1 MKNCR
6 LSKAICL
13 FALESQNGGGEVG
26 EGRRRKVQTSK
37 LYDFQQHVLSS
48 EIESWRERPT
58 LSVDEILH
66 LYLMFYKEKCKD
78 ICYHHHVFVK
88 INIHSEVTKN
98 M

>member
-66 LYLMFYKEKCKD
+66 LYLIFIKKN
-78 ICYHHHVFVK
+78 VK
-88 INIHSEVTKN
+88 IFAIIIIFLLKIYIVR
-98 M
+98 

>member
-26 EGRRRKVQTSK
+26 EGRRRRKVQTSK

-48 EIESWRERPT
+48 EIES
-58 LSVDEILH
+58 
-66 LYLMFYKEKCKD
+66 
-78 ICYHHHVFVK
+78 
-88 INIHSEVTKN
+88 
-98 M
+98 

>member
-26 EGRRRKVQTSK
+26 EGRRGKVQTSK

-78 ICYHHHVFVK
+78 ICY
-88 INIHSEVTKN
+88 
-98 M
+98 

>member
-26 EGRRRKVQTSK
+26 EGRRGKVQTSK

-48 EIESWRERPT
+48 EIESWRERERPT
-58 LSVDEILH
+58 LFFDEILH
-66 LYLMFYKEKCKD
+66 LYLIFIKKN
-78 ICYHHHVFVK
+78 VK
-88 INIHSEVTKN
+88 IFAIIIIFLLKLIRKN
-98 M
+98 QY